1 MVLFN
6 LNALSLLF
14 EDITIKKM
22 FFIPENVKLDLFSH
36 AVLTSAGLKMAS
48 KGQNR
53 LIDPKDGHT
62 CPSLAGT
69 PSLSERF
76 SEQLAQF
83 PLDEAD
89 CLGAGEIP
97 SFFPPVVLYV
107 KIERG
112 VGHAKAIFFQEP
124 AQFNYELL
132 SAVGVKFVSG
142 EWHKKEY
149 LAHFTVDLTKH
160 ISSGTISD
168 FAKTGYCN
176 AFFLQHGTIGPTL
189 EAGLTGAANDRIARA
204 RELGFKAVEKLG
216 KLALKKPL
224 QMSCQ
229 PPPPKQPFPFGDL
242 VPLGF
247 LLRCLNIAP
256 GTPALGVRNEL
267 KHSLLAKRQ
276 GNLWSFQSGD
286 IPTSTDSALV
296 LLGVQDPES
305 IQSLEEF
312 SDGSGGYIPQLWSVE
327 RQPGK
332 MVVGDFN
339 RHWCESDFATT
350 CLVRALRR
358 DSRLPPYTSIDYLD
372 RGFQTRSSLFFANP
386 YLVDWTLAMAI
397 AGDDE
402 AEHLQERLKREILT
416 SMNPDYSFGKFDI
429 ALSSALGILSL
440 ALLGQRDRTLLLA
453 QARLSELMS
462 PDGTWPVSIPF
473 YSTLKMPDFPLGSP
487 SQAETHVDSQQ
498 QIVWVGSSYYIITFY
513 IDQYQMI
520 STSLAT
526 LALSEEITSTK
537 QEDDG
542 SVTGVR
548 ADHPHSCLS
557 QAEYIEAHA
566 LPPYVQNVPEL
577 R

>member
-14 EDITIKKM
+14 EDITIKRM

-48 KGQNR
+48 KGRNS

-69 PSLSERF
+69 PSLFERF

-124 AQFNYELL
+124 SQFNYELL

-142 EWHKKEY
+142 EWRQKEY
-149 LAHFTVDLTKH
+149 LAHFTVDLSKH

-168 FAKTGYCN
+168 FSKTGYCN

-189 EAGLTGAANDRIARA
+189 EAGLTGAAQDRIARA
-204 RELGFKAVEKLG
+204 RELGFRAVEKLG
-216 KLALKKPL
+216 KLALEKPMP
-224 QMSCQ
+224 MSCQ
-229 PPPPKQPFPFGDL
+229 PPSPKQPFPFGDL

-256 GTPALGVRNEL
+256 SSSSQGVRNEL
-267 KHSLLAKRQ
+267 KHFLLAKRQ

-332 MVVGDFN
+332 MVVGDYN
-339 RHWCESDFATT
+339 RHWCGSDFATT

-358 DSRLPPYTSIDYLD
+358 DSRLPPYTSIDYLE

-397 AGDDE
+397 AGDAG
-402 AEHLQERLKREILT
+402 AEHLRKRLRREILT
-416 SMNPDYSFGKFDI
+416 SMNADYSFGKFDI
-429 ALSSALGILSL
+429 PLSTAFAILSL

-453 QARLSELMS
+453 QARLSEFMS
-462 PDGTWPVSIPF
+462 PDGMWPVSIPF
-473 YSTLKMPDFPLGSP
+473 YSTYKMPDFPLGPP

-498 QIVWVGSSYYIITFY
+498 QIIWVGSSYYVISFY
-513 IDQYQMI
+513 VDQYQMI
-520 STSLAT
+520 STALAT

-537 QEDDG
+537 QENDG
-542 SVTGVR
+542 LVTDVR

-557 QAEYIEAHA
+557 QSEYIEAHA

-577 R
+577 S